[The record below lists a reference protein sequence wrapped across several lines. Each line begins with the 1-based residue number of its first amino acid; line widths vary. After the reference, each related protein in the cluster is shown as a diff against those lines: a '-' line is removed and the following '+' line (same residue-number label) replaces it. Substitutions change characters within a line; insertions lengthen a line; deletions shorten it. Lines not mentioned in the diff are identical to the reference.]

1 MKKNE
6 FLPALNPCICSG
18 ETNYLTNHKAQNAAK
33 LHETYKGQN
42 PRKPVS
48 RNKRPTHCHP
58 EKVEGSHWVSGQ
70 VGGFFGYAQND
81 TLVGRFFGYA
91 KLRSE

>member
-6 FLPALNPCICSG
+6 FLPALNPCIYSG

-33 LHETYKGQN
+33 LHKTYKGQN

-48 RNKRPTHCHP
+48 RNKHPTQKHIFIF
-58 EKVEGSHWVSGQ
+58 V
-70 VGGFFGYAQND
+70 AQHN
-81 TLVGRFFGYA
+81 
-91 KLRSE
+91 